1 MFLQI
6 IKIAWRN
13 LWRNPGRS
21 GVLLAAIIAGV
32 WAGVTV
38 SAVSNGFIDQ
48 RFERLVNEVSH
59 IQMHHPEYRADR
71 ETSMFI
77 RQADHIK
84 QFLEI
89 NGSVETFSARALAD
103 GIIQSPV
110 SSSGVMVRGI
120 DPARE
125 DSVTGIRNL
134 LSDGEYLDSDVRNP
148 LLIGQKLAEKL
159 HADVGTRLVIT
170 FQNSENELTSA
181 AFNVAGIYSTPSP
194 LAERLVYT
202 RLENLQPHLHETPIY
217 HEIAILIKNGFSIEE
232 FAETLNQTFADTEA
246 LTWHE
251 LSPELRLYADIGNQ
265 ATYYIM
271 IVILLALAFGIL
283 NTMLMAIFE
292 RTRELGM
299 LMAVGMNRIKVFL
312 MICVE
317 SFLITM
323 TGAVL
328 GMALSALLIRY
339 LYLTGLDMSAFSEGL
354 AEFGY
359 DAVINPY
366 LPAESFLGITL
377 LVAVTAILA
386 SVYPAYKAIRL
397 QPAEA
402 VRE

>member
-1 MFLQI
+1 MILQI

-38 SAVSNGFIDQ
+38 SAVSNGFINQ

-59 IQMHHPEYRADR
+59 IQIHHPEYRDER

-77 RQADHIK
+77 RRSDQIK
-84 QFLEI
+84 DFLEMSD
-89 NGSVETFSARALAD
+89 SVEIFSARALAD

-110 SSSGVMVRGI
+110 TSSGVMVRGI
-120 DPARE
+120 DPGRE
-125 DSVTGIRNL
+125 DSVTSIRNL
-134 LSDGEYLDSDVRNP
+134 LSEGEYLDSDVRNP
-148 LLIGQKLAEKL
+148 LFIGQKLAEKL
-159 HADVGTRLVIT
+159 QAEVGMRLVIT

-181 AFNVAGIYSTPSP
+181 AFNVTGIYSTPSP

-202 RLENLQPHLHETPIY
+202 RLETLQPYLHETPVY
-217 HEIAILIKNGFSIEE
+217 HEIAILLKNNLPIGE
-232 FAETLNQTFADTEA
+232 FTQSLNAAFPEAEA
-246 LTWHE
+246 LSWHE
-251 LSPELRLYADIGNQ
+251 LSPELRLYTDIGNQ

-271 IVILLALAFGIL
+271 IVIMLALAFGIL

-299 LMAVGMNRIKVFL
+299 LMAVGMNRLKVFM
-312 MICVE
+312 MICIE
-317 SFLITM
+317 SLLITM
-323 TGAVL
+323 TGAIS
-328 GMALSALLIRY
+328 GMALSALVIRY
-339 LYLTGLDMSAFSEGL
+339 FYLNGLDMSEFSEGL

-359 DAVINPY
+359 DAVINPS
-366 LPAESFLGITL
+366 LPAESMIGVAL
-377 LVAVTAILA
+377 LVAITAILA

-397 QPAEA
+397 QPADA